1 MNKVLIATG
10 NAGKIALYSEMLKEI
25 GLEAV
30 SPKMLGLRVHV
41 EEDGKN
47 EIENASKKALAYHK
61 ASNMPVIAN
70 DSGLY
75 IEKFEANDQPKLLV
89 RRFGGKELTDDEM
102 IEIYSKKLQEV
113 GGESDGF
120 YTVGLAVV
128 DENGN
133 LSAKEFKPTRHFV
146 ATPSKARV
154 NGFPLSSLAFDKNS
168 GKYLSEMTP
177 AEKIAYEADVMLAQ
191 KQFVH
196 DSLQK
201 QNENSKY

>member
-1 MNKVLIATG
+1 MKKVLIATG
-10 NAGKIALYSEMLKEI
+10 NAGKIELYSQMLKEI

-30 SPKMLGLRVHV
+30 SPKQLGLQVQV
-41 EEDGKN
+41 EEDGKT
-47 EIENASKKALAYHK
+47 EMENASKKALAYHK
-61 ASNMPVIAN
+61 VSNMPVIAN

-75 IEKFEANDQPKLLV
+75 IEKFGASDQPKLLV
-89 RRFGGKELTDDEM
+89 RRFGGKELTDEEM

-133 LSAKEFKPTRHFV
+133 LFAKEFKPTRHFV
-146 ATPSKARV
+146 ATASTAKIK
-154 NGFPLSSLAFDKNS
+154 GFPLSSLALDKKS

-196 DSLQK
+196 NSLQK
-201 QNENSKY
+201 QNENAKY